1 MLVSCQRCLCRVD
14 VGFLGNQLPYFLG
27 LHLWCRIACLCLQ
40 ENRGLLSSLIEEE
53 VGLWTTDI
61 GDEQITSA
69 QVCLLDFYIPP
80 LTTSVMDQNSASIMT
95 SEQSRR
101 PVSMVVSP
109 KHC

>member
-69 QVCLLDFYIPP
+69 QVCLLDFIFLP
-80 LTTSVMDQNSASIMT
+80 
-95 SEQSRR
+95 
-101 PVSMVVSP
+101 
-109 KHC
+109 